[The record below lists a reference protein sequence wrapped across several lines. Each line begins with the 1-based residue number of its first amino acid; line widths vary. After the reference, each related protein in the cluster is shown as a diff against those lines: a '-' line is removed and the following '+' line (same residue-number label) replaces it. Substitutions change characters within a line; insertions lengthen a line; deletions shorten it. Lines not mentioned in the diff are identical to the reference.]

1 MIQVTDFRPEY
12 WSGSDVVG
20 RFNVNINDSIRLMG
34 LKLRQ
39 KPDGSFR
46 TVAPKVGNGNAFH
59 LKNDL
64 FSAITTAAEAAF
76 RQVPNAK
83 R

>member
-1 MIQVTDFRPEY
+1 LVQVTDFRPEY
-12 WSGSDVVG
+12 WNGSDIVG
-20 RFNVNINDSIRLMG
+20 RFNVNIDDSIRLMG
-34 LKLRQ
+34 LKLKQ

-46 TVAPKVGNGNAFH
+46 TVAPRVGGNSAFH
-59 LKNDL
+59 LKNDI
-64 FSAITTAAEAAF
+64 FSAITTAAEAAY

>member
-12 WSGSDVVG
+12 WAGSDVVG
-20 RFNVNINDSIRLMG
+20 RFNVNISDSIRLMELR
-34 LKLRQ
+34 LKR

-46 TVAPKVGNGNAFH
+46 TVAPRVGGNSAFH

-64 FSAITTAAEAAF
+64 FSAITTAAEAAY
-76 RQVPNAK
+76 RQVPHASN
-83 R
+83 